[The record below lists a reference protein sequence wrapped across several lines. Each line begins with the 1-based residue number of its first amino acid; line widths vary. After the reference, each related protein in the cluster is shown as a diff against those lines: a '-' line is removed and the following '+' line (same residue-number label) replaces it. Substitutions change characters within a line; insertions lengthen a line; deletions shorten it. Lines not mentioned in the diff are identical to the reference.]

1 MAKRDDEKVDL
12 NSVMSTINAALESS
26 DIASICKAV
35 GDAVMLHNVSDIARK
50 SGLKRTSLYRAFR
63 DAQRH
68 PNFSTVLS
76 VLDAIGFQLKV
87 VRSRNRRSRPTATL
101 DNGPKA

>member
-1 MAKRDDEKVDL
+1 MAKRNHENVNL
-12 NSVMSTINAALESS
+12 NSVMSQINAALQSS
-26 DIASICKAV
+26 DIDSICKAV

-63 DAQRH
+63 DTQRH

-76 VLDAIGFQLKV
+76 VLDAMGLQLKV
-87 VRSRNRRSRPTATL
+87 TSRKRQLRHIPPPNNVPRA
-101 DNGPKA
+101 